1 MKLYMNKDTG
11 NLYTAE
17 ELEVLWEQFKDEMEF
32 ETFEDFVDTL
42 EEKEKCYTVFWVAG
56 ERDGE
61 TLGEFDTEQE
71 TIKFAEEFQ
80 KQREGEFDNLWG
92 GVGIADPDGEEIE
105 W

>member
-11 NLYTAE
+11 NLYTTE
-17 ELEVLWEQFKDEMEF
+17 ELEVLWDQFKDEMEF

-42 EEKEKCYTVFWVAG
+42 EEKEKYYTVFWVAG

-71 TIKFAEEFQ
+71 AIKFAEEFL
-80 KQREGEFDNLWG
+80 KQHEEEFDDLWG
-92 GVGIADPDGEEIE
+92 GVGITDPDGEEIE